1 MSGNDSPDGPEARS
15 RPDRHRTYGPAAVA
29 VVTIALT
36 AWPIA
41 FNLGAYDAVFYQD
54 VFQIVVV
61 STVAFAIVLVRSPYD
76 GLALWFTRIALAA
89 PAVWLTG
96 VVLLFDSLG
105 EAVDNLVYGLLGLVI
120 AVVSIPTVLRVLVE
134 LFTPEVELLENR
146 RVLALTVGIVAFVA
160 IAGFAIGRNNDA
172 FLTCDDFKI
181 AGSDQPTNCAAE

>member
-1 MSGNDSPDGPEARS
+1 MSGNDSPHRPEPES
-15 RPDRHRTYGPAAVA
+15 RPDRDRTYGPAAVA
-29 VVTIALT
+29 IVTIALT

-41 FNLGAYDAVFYQD
+41 FNLGAYGVVFYQD

-89 PAVWLTG
+89 PAVWLAG
-96 VVLLFDSLG
+96 AVLLFDSLG
-105 EAVDNLVYGLLGLVI
+105 EAVDNVVYSLVGLVI

-134 LFTPEVELLENR
+134 LFTPGVQMLENR
-146 RVLALTVGIVAFVA
+146 RVLAYAVGVVTLVAA
-160 IAGFAIGRNNDA
+160 AGFVIGSNNDA

-181 AGSDQPTNCAAE
+181 AGSDQPTNCAAQ

>member
-1 MSGNDSPDGPEARS
+1 MRRNASPDGPEPGS
-15 RPDRHRTYGPAAVA
+15 RPDRGRTYGPVAVA
-29 VVTIALT
+29 IVTIALT
-36 AWPIA
+36 AWPLA
-41 FNLGAYDAVFYQD
+41 FNLGAYDAIFYQD

-61 STVAFAIVLVRSPYD
+61 STVAFAIVLVQPPYD

-96 VVLLFDSLG
+96 VALLFDSLG
-105 EAVDNLVYGLLGLVI
+105 AAVNNVVYGLAGLVI
-120 AVVSIPTVLRVLVE
+120 AVVSIPTVLRVLIE
-134 LFTPEVELLENR
+134 LFTPDLALHENR
-146 RVLALTVGIVAFVA
+146 RVLSFTVGVVALVA

>member
-1 MSGNDSPDGPEARS
+1 MSGNDSPDGAQAGS
-15 RPDRHRTYGPAAVA
+15 RPDRNRTYGPAAVA

-89 PAVWLTG
+89 PGVWLTG
-96 VVLLFDSLG
+96 AVVLFDSLG
-105 EAVDNLVYGLLGLVI
+105 AAVNNVVYGLVGLVI

-134 LFTPEVELLENR
+134 LFTPEVELIQNR
-146 RVLALTVGIVAFVA
+146 RVLAFTIGIVALVA